1 MENKKE
7 SKENKKLKRE
17 ENLRPFNTLPPEKA
31 KEIRKKGALA
41 AAEAKN
47 KKKTFKEIM
56 EWLGSRPATDQE
68 KANFANIFPNIDEEV
83 TKNVL
88 VAAAQYHKAI
98 NRLDTKAATFIRD
111 TAGQKPDTVIT
122 GTVTTEK
129 IFITPEEKKATL
141 DHIKEVIADGNDGNK

>member
-1 MENKKE
+1 MEKEKKVEENKK
-7 SKENKKLKRE
+7 SKRT

-31 KEIRKKGALA
+31 KEIRIKGAIA
-41 AAEAKN
+41 CNKARE
-47 KKKTFKEIM
+47 KKKTFREIM
-56 EWLGSRPATDQE
+56 EWLGSRPATAQE

-83 TKNVL
+83 TKDVL